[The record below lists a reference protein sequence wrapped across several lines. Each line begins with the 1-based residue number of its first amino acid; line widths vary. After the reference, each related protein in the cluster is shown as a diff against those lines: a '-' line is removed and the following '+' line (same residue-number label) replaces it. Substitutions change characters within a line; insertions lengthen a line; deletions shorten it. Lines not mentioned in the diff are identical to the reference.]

1 VFLSI
6 YIYAI
11 SPKKEMVILKLDFEK
26 TFNKIEHEMIIRIM
40 RQKGFSSMWVD
51 WVHRILKSGTSTILL
66 NGTPRKVFQC
76 RRGIR

>member
-51 WVHRILKSGTSTILL
+51 WVHRILK
-66 NGTPRKVFQC
+66 
-76 RRGIR
+76 

>member
-51 WVHRILKSGTSTILL
+51 WVHRILKSGTSIVLL
-66 NGTPRKVFQC
+66 NGTSRKVFQC
-76 RRGIR
+76 RRGVR